1 MADPGR
7 RDKLLTVLRV
17 LAVLIA
23 VRSLMNV
30 GKPFGTGSG
39 LVFFGFLLNGPVMW
53 VLAPALGIYM
63 LAWAYGLWGL
73 RGYAVPMGFAYL
85 MLVAVNLIG
94 FPLTEGLRAGVTLP
108 MYAVYA
114 LVAFGTPALAQWL
127 LLRLR
132 TP

>member
-1 MADPGR
+1 
-7 RDKLLTVLRV
+7 
-17 LAVLIA
+17 
-23 VRSLMNV
+23 
-30 GKPFGTGSG
+30 
-39 LVFFGFLLNGPVMW
+39 